1 MSITPD
7 LGDFPDLPAPK
18 DLADVIERL
27 MSVMYWLD
35 AKGYQRAAIDVNG
48 ALENLLSEPH

>member
-48 ALENLLSEPH
+48 ALENLLSEPN

>member
-7 LGDFPDLPAPK
+7 LGDFADLPAPK
-18 DLADVIERL
+18 DLPDVIERL

-35 AKGYQRAAIDVNG
+35 ANGYPRAAIDVNG
-48 ALENLLSEPH
+48 ALENLLRKPY